1 MTMFI
6 ISMCDNKLWHL
17 PHISGKKRA
26 NWGVYIKYQYFFIH
40 FYSRIILWNGFLCNT
55 DVQTMCHVFG
65 VGWVV
70 VWNHTIQHTCTCTQ
84 CAFGIQ
90 RPRDS
95 VRFLMLG
102 SRNGVPANTIS
113 ILWFG
118 SCLNLRYTEY
128 QYQSMFKCSISMRN
142 RDALFILN
150 FILYWKS
157 CNRVECYIVIQKIDR
172 RCLLMDW
179 DASF

>member
-1 MTMFI
+1 MFI

-17 PHISGKKRA
+17 PHSSGKKRA

-40 FYSRIILWNGFLCNT
+40 FYSRIILEWLF
-55 DVQTMCHVFG
+55 VQYRCSDHVPCLRSG
-65 VGWVV
+65 VGSSVKPY
-70 VWNHTIQHTCTCTQ
+70 NP
-84 CAFGIQ
+84 AYMYMYSM
-90 RPRDS
+90 PRDS
-95 VRFLMLG
+95 VQFFMLG

-157 CNRVECYIVIQKIDR
+157 CNRVECSTVIRKMDW
-172 RCLLMDW
+172 RCLLMDR